1 MGAIFDVRGA
11 AERTGLSANTLNNL
25 RSTGGGPKFLK
36 LGRAVRYSE
45 ADINAWLAARVV
57 SSTSQRVAA

>member
-25 RSTGGGPKFLK
+25 RSSGGGPKFLK